1 MGGLKKYFED
11 MLMKKL
17 LGQQWDNKTFTLPS
31 PIDQNTID
39 RYISEIEREMD
50 SAFSTKNKVKK
61 AVKKFGKEKFSYDD
75 AGKRTFGNGLN
86 FEQYKKNRHV
96 LLKIA
101 EDEVR
106 RILSFREAINAIPI
120 KDDVR
125 RNMFNNLSNRW
136 VSRLMKTDGSQESR
150 EFNKEAVA
158 LLALG
163 NGLMTNEEFVEM
175 RTDYYKTSQ
184 NMSQED
190 AEKAAKK
197 ENLNAPVRLMQMCDD
212 VVEDAK
218 KKLVPEQ
225 MEYDAYDIVT
235 GRKFG
240 QHEPNLDD
248 KMANFWNPGLYL
260 MWDTHDILVNDLQH
274 MNGFQMTEEQIKDK
288 VRENE
293 DYTGILQKFQI
304 EIEKSANP
312 YFTVLDS
319 YKTAANYAEADVPW
333 GRADGRPKTLS
344 QELYLNFLDAPENYN
359 AIGMDCFKPIRE
371 YYAFNEEDIVSEI
384 PRDFEFV
391 VYHNSKNGYTAISR
405 MKHMEDSKIVSRDDE
420 ITPDAC
426 IQEYAN
432 KNIRPERDGF
442 IREFSKWNKKKRTS
456 GAFERMRDA
465 MNALSGVEVSKKPT
479 VEELA
484 RIKDLYRELQAATDA
499 YLAKKDADKERNH
512 GRYTGRYEK
521 KRVEFA
527 QKLKKF
533 ADNRYKRISNAKGY
547 LDTLELEKIKREEL
561 ADNKEWKKD
570 DKYKDLNVLQYLD
583 VKRQEEEAGK
593 RAEQER
599 LEREKE
605 KREKELEE
613 ERLLESGKGLKE
625 KIDSL
630 KSGIQKPDQNKDSAM
645 SKIEEFIKNHEDR
658 RAREQ
663 DVDQQVEESKLALAG
678 LTIKL
683 MMRWEHDPNKNPE
696 PASFTVSELVNAGK
710 IDDLVEIVNSQPKF
724 QELVRYEGSLIKDSW
739 FKAQM
744 VTPNASWSIAREMMS
759 SLKLAEKDA
768 KIQNENVREVIAN
781 GNDMA
786 NDAKAPD
793 RNSKAA
799 NEEQNVRVEKNKEQ
813 QFRRSMT
820 LVELVS
826 MGKKKKDVKSADKPR
841 KSITVN
847 KTKTL
852 TDIQPH
858 KKP

>member
-218 KKLVPEQ
+218 KKLDPER

-240 QHEPNLDD
+240 QNEPNLDD

-260 MWDTHDILVNDLQH
+260 MWDIHDILVNDLQH

-319 YKTAANYAEADVPW
+319 YKTAANYDEADVPW

-344 QELYLNFLDAPENYN
+344 QELYLNFLDAPENYH

-371 YYAFNEEDIVSEI
+371 YYAFNEEDIVGEI

-391 VYHNSKNGYTAISR
+391 VYHNPKNGYTAISR

-432 KNIRPERDGF
+432 KNIRPEIDGF

-570 DKYKDLNVLQYLD
+570 DKYKDLNVLQYLE

-739 FKAQM
+739 FKAKM

-781 GNDMA
+781 ENNMA

-793 RNSKAA
+793 INSKAA
-799 NEEQNVRVEKNKEQ
+799 NVEQNVKVQKNKEQ

-820 LVELVS
+820 FVELES
-826 MGKKKKDVKSADKPR
+826 MVKKKKDVKSVDKSR
-841 KSITVN
+841 KSITVD